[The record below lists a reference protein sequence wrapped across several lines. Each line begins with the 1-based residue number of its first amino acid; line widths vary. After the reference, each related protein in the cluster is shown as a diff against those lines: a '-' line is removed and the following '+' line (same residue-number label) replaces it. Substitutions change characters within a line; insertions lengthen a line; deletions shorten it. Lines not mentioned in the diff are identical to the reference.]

1 MSSDRRASTY
11 LERGRPNEDR
21 LQGERAEQMFQ
32 DFLRK
37 KGRHPEPNP
46 GGFHPDWD
54 IRDEDFTYEVKL
66 DRKVQETGNVYVERK
81 SLFNSKADYLV
92 YLFHVA
98 HADPRVYFIF
108 IAPAAKVRN
117 RVRGNPA
124 SWEGISRNPD
134 GS

>member
-1 MSSDRRASTY
+1 
-11 LERGRPNEDR
+11 
-21 LQGERAEQMFQ
+21 MFQ

-37 KGRHPEPNP
+37 QGRHPEPNP

-98 HADPRVYFIF
+98 QADPRVYFIF

-117 RVRGNPA
+117 FYRRAGPEMRIVGGNFKEPGMLLNESDFLSIFRPLGWA
-124 SWEGISRNPD
+124 NA
-134 GS
+134 